1 MAKGGK
7 ENKNYNMTDVLC
19 WIIAGILWIIG
30 VVMCIVG
37 IGLPGVIIIVIAG
50 FFCSPQR
57 VSLVG
62 SFLKEKRT
70 IKKWRTFENIV
81 IILVAV
87 GLVALIIFN
96 LPAIKQRINDNTNPQ
111 VAQTETDTNT
121 TVATTDA
128 VQTTEVEQPESTY
141 SNGLG
146 GFFQAFWDVTIGG
159 ISGDIQQT
167 IDNLNSTPGISETV
181 NNPTHKEYVETG
193 VTEESFLEIHFLDV
207 GQGDCILIICD
218 GEEMII
224 DAGDEG
230 TNAEIIDYILK
241 QDKAIIPGNIKYLCL
256 THNDA
261 DHIGSADNII
271 SELAVGEVW
280 LSDFEND
287 TYSYKSFKEQADT
300 VAGGAYQPMV
310 GSTYKLGSATI
321 TILAPRL
328 THEDIN
334 NNSIVL
340 RIDYNGVS
348 ALFTGDASCEEEL
361 EMLESGYDLDCDILK
376 VGHHGSNSS
385 SSEEFIGAVSPTYAV
400 ISCAM
405 NNDYYHPHG
414 SVLNTL
420 RAAGVKLRRTDE
432 EGTIICYID
441 TIGNI
446 TWNVP
451 ASETWQ
457 AGD

>member
-1 MAKGGK
+1 MAKEK
-7 ENKNYNMTDVLC
+7 EDKNHNLSDTIC
-19 WIIAGILWIIG
+19 WVIAGALWLIG
-30 VVMCIVG
+30 VIMCIVG
-37 IGLPGVIIIVIAG
+37 VAIPGILIIVAAG

-62 SFLKEKRT
+62 AFLKEKRA
-70 IKKWRTFENIV
+70 IKKWRTFENILIIVAALGV
-81 IILVAV
+81 I
-87 GLVALIIFN
+87 ALIIFN
-96 LPAIKQRINDNTNPQ
+96 LPAIKQRINTDTGSDVQQTVSTDVNQPQTATDTTQ
-111 VAQTETDTNT
+111 VAESNDD
-121 TVATTDA
+121 VS
-128 VQTTEVEQPESTY
+128 STY
-141 SNGLG
+141 GE
-146 GFFQAFWDVTIGG
+146 GFTGFLQAFWDVTVGG
-159 ISGDIQQT
+159 IKTD
-167 IDNLNSTPGISETV
+167 IDNAMDALGSSNSSSSAPSH
-181 NNPTHKEYVETG
+181 PEYVETG

-348 ALFTGDASCEEEL
+348 ALFTGDASSEEEL

-457 AGD
+457 AGN

>member
-1 MAKGGK
+1 MAKEK
-7 ENKNYNMTDVLC
+7 EDKNHNLSDTIC
-19 WIIAGILWIIG
+19 WVIAGALWLIG
-30 VVMCIVG
+30 VIMCIVG
-37 IGLPGVIIIVIAG
+37 VALPGILIIVAAG

-62 SFLKEKRT
+62 SFLKEKRA
-70 IKKWRTFENIV
+70 IKKWRTFENILIIVAALGV
-81 IILVAV
+81 I
-87 GLVALIIFN
+87 ALIIFN
-96 LPAIKQRINDNTNPQ
+96 LPAIKQRINADTGSDVQQTVSTDVNQPQTATDTTQ
-111 VAQTETDTNT
+111 VAESNDD
-121 TVATTDA
+121 VS
-128 VQTTEVEQPESTY
+128 STY
-141 SNGLG
+141 GEG
-146 GFFQAFWDVTIGG
+146 FTGFFQAFWDVTVGG
-159 ISGDIQQT
+159 IKTD
-167 IDNLNSTPGISETV
+167 IDNAMDALGSSNSSSSAPSH
-181 NNPTHKEYVETG
+181 PEYVEAG

-218 GEEMII
+218 GEEMVV
-224 DAGDEG
+224 DSGDEG
-230 TNAEIIDYILK
+230 TNSEVIDYILK

-256 THNDA
+256 THNDS

-300 VAGGAYQPMV
+300 VTGGAYQPIP

-334 NNSIVL
+334 NNSIVF
-340 RIDYNGVS
+340 RIDYNGSS
-348 ALFTGDASCEEEL
+348 ALFTGDASNEEEL

-457 AGD
+457 AGN